1 MKKNAV
7 DNRMKERGLVGDFK
21 KGGVGGLVEKKL
33 RLIGWL
39 MKYDKTLEQQLAGRV
54 QLRLLKIR

>member
-33 RLIGWL
+33 RLIGCL
-39 MKYDKTLEQQLAGRV
+39 MKYD
-54 QLRLLKIR
+54 